1 MRSKLRGKK
10 DDLTY
15 TLVSVDNPFNYS
27 TIFELD
33 EEEFSNDL
41 QQNMRALGEF
51 QQ

>member
-1 MRSKLRGKK
+1 MEDMAVKACKLM
-10 DDLTY
+10 
-15 TLVSVDNPFNYS
+15 